1 MPLLKQIFQ
10 YIKQLK
16 WFIGA
21 CLALLLFIIFKF
33 IFFDIVKVNAN
44 DMQSTFNVGDVLFI
58 KKFANAYKINDCIYL
73 NYPGNDSLKKNTY
86 FIQRIIAMAGDSLE
100 IKDKTVFVN
109 NKEYTDT
116 LTTKHN
122 YYIQTEKFKIDSNFK
137 IRYYLNEG
145 GGISSDND
153 YNFSLTKNQADSL
166 TINEHIK
173 KVELKP
179 LSKNNF
185 DVTCFPFSLNYGWNK
200 DNYGKLYIPKKNDTL
215 LLDSLTI
222 DLYKTIIEVYEKN
235 SLIVNNDSI
244 FINNVFTKNYIV
256 QQNYYFVM
264 GDNRDNTND
273 SRIWGF
279 LPQSCIVGKVI
290 GIIKRAKK

>member
-1 MPLLKQIFQ
+1 
-10 YIKQLK
+10 
-16 WFIGA
+16 
-21 CLALLLFIIFKF
+21 
-33 IFFDIVKVNAN
+33 
-44 DMQSTFNVGDVLFI
+44 MQSTFNVGDVLFI

-73 NYPGNDSLKKNTY
+73 NYPVNDSLKKNTY